1 MINPT
6 RLPVSIKTKKT
17 LISCS
22 MALFLFVTAC
32 ESTPTEKLVSA
43 QETAKQ
49 ANTDLEKAKA
59 DYLKEIDNYRK
70 DANAKIAAND
80 KSIAEFKARVT
91 NEKQDAKAEYK
102 MKIAELDLKNSDM
115 KKQINDYQADTKDK
129 WEAFKINF
137 NKSMNDLGDSFKK
150 LAATK

>member
-1 MINPT
+1 MINST
-6 RLPVSIKTKKT
+6 RLPLSIKTKNT
-17 LISCS
+17 LVYF
-22 MALFLFVTAC
+22 AFGLFFVVTAC

-49 ANTDLEKAKA
+49 ANTDLEKAKV
-59 DYLKEIDNYRK
+59 DYLNEIDNYRK
-70 DANAKIAAND
+70 EANAKIAEND
-80 KSIAEFKARVT
+80 KSIAEFKARVA

-115 KKQINDYQADTKDK
+115 KKQINDYKADTKDK
-129 WEAFKINF
+129 WETFKTNF